1 MDIIQTMQLYTDNR
15 CEKQVD
21 LKRTSNYTY
30 RNPSVRPTVK
40 KACQKN
46 GYVYVKGSDNGK
58 IESVDWTISYGGCT
72 IIQKQ

>member
-1 MDIIQTMQLYTDNR
+1 MQLYTDNR